1 MSDKD
6 HIRTLYEL
14 MAERQRKYEESCSKK
29 DKEIDLLKNKLRD
42 LEIIYPRLRIQREML
57 ETYTAFVNDIFVED
71 PSGNILRKTD
81 VMVSYKDWSL
91 RNPSRKKLLRKEI
104 NNLIS
109 LLPITNK
116 KFKEWEPE

>member
-14 MAERQRKYEESCSKK
+14 MAERKRKYEESCSEK
-29 DKEIDLLKNKLRD
+29 DREIDLLKNKLRD

-116 KFKEWEPE
+116 KFKECEPE